1 MGMKITMGK
10 AIYTEPYS
18 IGSAELIP
26 NLGTLYGREYYCVAV
41 NGLNYYGDYNVW
53 NEMIEWAIKTFGPT
67 PKDGVWSPDA
77 RWYVHNAKFWFREG
91 KDREWF
97 ILRWS

>member
-1 MGMKITMGK
+1 MKITMGK

-18 IGSAELIP
+18 VGSAKLIP
-26 NLGTLYGREYYCVAV
+26 KLGTVHGREYYCVAV
-41 NGLNYYGDYNVW
+41 DASHLYGYSDIW
-53 NEMIEWAIKTFGPT
+53 NEMIDWAIETFGPT
-67 PKDGVWSPDA
+67 PVDGVWTPDA
-77 RWYVHNAKFWFREG
+77 RWYINNAKFWFREE